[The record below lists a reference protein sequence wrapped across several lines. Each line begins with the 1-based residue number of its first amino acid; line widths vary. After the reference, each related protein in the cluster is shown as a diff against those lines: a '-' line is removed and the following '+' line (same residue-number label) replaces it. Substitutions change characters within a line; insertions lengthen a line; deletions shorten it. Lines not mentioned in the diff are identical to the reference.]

1 MTQKSV
7 LVKFSIIGML
17 ISSFLIYIDQPTF
30 GEYTFSFELDIWEH
44 WNDKGA
50 DNDSFKYL
58 IYVIGVNLC
67 RIYLMVIL
75 FAKSKIDTH
84 LIIYGVIYI
93 LICTYGFSLSAF
105 LFFKYSSFF
114 PHIFFWGVALILSK
128 SKSLSKTL

>member
-1 MTQKSV
+1 MTQKDL

-17 ISSFLIYIDQPTF
+17 ITSFLIYIDQPTF
-30 GEYTFSFELDIWEH
+30 GEYTFSFELDMLKH

-50 DNDSFKYL
+50 DSDSFKYL

-75 FAKSKIDTH
+75 FMKFKIGTN
-84 LIIYGVIYI
+84 LTIYGVLYL

-114 PHIFFWGVALILSK
+114 PHIFFWVVALILSRF
-128 SKSLSKTL
+128 KSLNKTI